1 MKYKLKLL
9 EKFSDLQIGSEG
21 PSRKQEL
28 LSWKY
33 EIGSRK
39 YEVGNTKYEIRGT
52 KYGLNMKL
60 KSKRLEAL
68 LHIFT

>member
-1 MKYKLKLL
+1 LKYKLKLL

-21 PSRKQEL
+21 QSKKQEL
-28 LSWKY
+28 LSGKY

-39 YEVGNTKYEIRGT
+39 YEVGNSRHEIRGT
-52 KYGLNMKL
+52 KYGLNKKL

-68 LHIFT
+68 LLKE

>member
-9 EKFSDLQIGSEG
+9 EKFSDLQIGSDG

-28 LSWKY
+28 LSGKY

-39 YEVGNTKYEIRGT
+39 YEVGNPRYEIRGT
-52 KYGLNMKL
+52 KYGLNKKL
-60 KSKRLEAL
+60 KTNCLEAL

>member
-1 MKYKLKLL
+1 LKYKLKLL
-9 EKFSDLQIGSEG
+9 EKFSDLQIGREG

-28 LSWKY
+28 LS
-33 EIGSRK
+33 
-39 YEVGNTKYEIRGT
+39 GNTKYEARNTRYEIRGT
-52 KYGLNMKL
+52 KYGLNKKL